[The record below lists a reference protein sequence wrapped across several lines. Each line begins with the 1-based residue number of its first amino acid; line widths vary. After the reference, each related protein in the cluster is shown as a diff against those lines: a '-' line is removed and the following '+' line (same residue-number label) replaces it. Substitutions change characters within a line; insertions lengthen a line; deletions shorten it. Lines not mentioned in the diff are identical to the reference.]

1 MLVQTLEWCSSM
13 LKSVAADVLQGEF
26 NAREPVT
33 AIYEWVSD
41 SLRDPGLT
49 YELILPTR
57 KPLVTSMGRVSDADL
72 LPSVLLNLR
81 FDTTSAHQQMPSLR
95 QSLLQQME

>member
-1 MLVQTLEWCSSM
+1 M
-13 LKSVAADVLQGEF
+13 LQGEF
-26 NAREPVT
+26 NAREPVS
-33 AIYEWVSD
+33 AIFEWVSD

-57 KPLVTSMGRVSDADL
+57 QPLVTSMGRVSDADL

-81 FDTTSAHQQMPSLR
+81 FDSASVHQHMPSL
-95 QSLLQQME
+95 QHSLLQKVE